1 MAGAALTKRIS
12 VIVSALVKV
21 TEEEKDQEV
30 LEECNECLN
39 TVFASL
45 DELEGLNTLML
56 LLLGW

>member
-1 MAGAALTKRIS
+1 M
-12 VIVSALVKV
+12 
-21 TEEEKDQEV
+21 EEEKDQEV
-30 LEECNECLN
+30 LDECNECLN